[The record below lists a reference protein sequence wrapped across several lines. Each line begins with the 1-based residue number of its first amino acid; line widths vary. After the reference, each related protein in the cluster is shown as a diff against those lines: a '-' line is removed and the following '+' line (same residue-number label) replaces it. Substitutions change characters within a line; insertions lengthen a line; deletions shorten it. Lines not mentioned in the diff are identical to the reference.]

1 MNMYDEMMIKG
12 LNKIKSLNRIK
23 SIALRTHTKDFSDWF
38 GDDRYY
44 LRAEDIDGKVVEI
57 GFPSL
62 YGVDSPFHA
71 DNYKGLSDSDKYHL
85 ENAYKCEQVSVVL
98 AVILLSRAYVERGLN
113 LDIEGN
119 AADLHD
125 LVSIAALGRKIAP
138 YDGEHVIESSKAERI
153 LQMETYWRDT
163 II

>member
-1 MNMYDEMMIKG
+1 MNMYDELMIKG

-23 SIALRTHTKDFSDWF
+23 SIALKTHTKDFSDWF

-57 GFPSL
+57 EFPSL
-62 YGVDSPFHA
+62 DGMDSHI
-71 DNYKGLSDSDKYHL
+71 YKGLSDSDKYHL
-85 ENAYKCEQVSVVL
+85 ENAYRCEQVSVVL
-98 AVILLSRAYVERGLN
+98 AVILLSRACAERGLN
-113 LDIEGN
+113 LDIEEN
-119 AADLHD
+119 AADFHD